1 MRHFRVH
8 PPVPGAAALPR
19 RRFLAG
25 ALGAGGLA
33 VTGLPALAATASAST
48 RSVAAAGRGLAR
60 LPPGP
65 VVARDVRNEL
75 LHAWNGYKKFAWGH
89 DQLLPL
95 SGSYAEFF
103 VPGHP
108 IGLSIIEALDT
119 LSVMGLDDEV
129 ALGVNWIKKNL
140 DLDIDGNFHVFEFII
155 RVLGGLL
162 AGYLATGDKE
172 LLALARQSGDLVLPA
187 FTQSPTGMPYQYVN
201 FRTGALSGT
210 TPPIAEIGTNIL
222 EFGVLSQL
230 TGDAKYYTAAKNAY
244 RAVVER
250 RSSLDLLASY
260 LNVETGQ
267 WADVT
272 DQAPNPPDDSF
283 YEYLWGGWVM
293 FGDRDCLNWYRM
305 FTAAFKRYLI
315 ETYNGRTW
323 FKQVNFETGQLI
335 SRDESEL
342 AAFYGEVLARGGDV
356 ALGESYY
363 RSWAD
368 AAAKYP
374 VLPEEIDYTSL
385 APVSVS
391 NQLRPEYLNGA
402 FDLWV
407 QLRKDIYKTT
417 SYAYFQNMKTY
428 NRVPNGY
435 TIINDVTTRP
445 MRQGDLF
452 PAYSFA
458 ENFKYLYLIFSGTP
472 RYDYR
477 TGYLSTEGK
486 ILRGLR
492 RAGLGERQP

>member
-1 MRHFRVH
+1 MQNFRVD
-8 PPVPGAAALPR
+8 PPTLGAAAMPR

-33 VTGLPALAATASAST
+33 AAGLPALSATASAST
-48 RSVAAAGRGLAR
+48 RSAAAAARGAG

-95 SGSYAEFF
+95 SGSYQEFF

-119 LSVMGLDDEV
+119 LYVMGLDDELK
-129 ALGVNWIKKNL
+129 LGVNWIKANL
-140 DLDIDGNFHVFEFII
+140 DLDIDGDIHVFEFII

-172 LLALARQSGDLVLPA
+172 LLTLAARSGDLVLPA

-201 FRTGALSGT
+201 FHTGALSGT

-230 TGDAKYYTAAKNAY
+230 TGDAKYFTAAKNAY
-244 RAVVER
+244 RAVVDR

-267 WADVT
+267 WVDTT

-283 YEYLWGGWVM
+283 YEYLWGGWAM

-305 FTAAFKRYLI
+305 FTAAFKKYLI
-315 ETYNGRTW
+315 ETYNGRAW
-323 FKQVNFETGQLI
+323 FKQVNFQTGELV
-335 SRDESEL
+335 SRDQSEL
-342 AAFYGEVLARGGDV
+342 AAFYGEVLAHGGDV

-363 RSWAD
+363 RTWAD
-368 AAAKYP
+368 VPGPAGGDRLHQPGRGLTRQPAPPRVPQRRVRPLGA
-374 VLPEEIDYTSL
+374 VAEGHLQDDVLRLLPEHEDL
-385 APVSVS
+385 QPG
-391 NQLRPEYLNGA
+391 PE
-402 FDLWV
+402 
-407 QLRKDIYKTT
+407 
-417 SYAYFQNMKTY
+417 
-428 NRVPNGY
+428 RVH
-435 TIINDVTTRP
+435 DH
-445 MRQGDLF
+445 Q
-452 PAYSFA
+452 
-458 ENFKYLYLIFSGTP
+458 
-472 RYDYR
+472 
-477 TGYLSTEGK
+477 
-486 ILRGLR
+486 
-492 RAGLGERQP
+492 